1 MQMIGRV
8 LNLVGSVSTVVNHY
22 ECAEWGGRGLMAKK
36 IKKSLKTCA
45 DCIHE
50 FACGMWNIG
59 HIHEMDATNCSNY
72 ETVKDSAAYLIG
84 RMDERKEGA
93 GRAT

>member
-1 MQMIGRV
+1 MRLIDADALENGFGISDADIIAKEVIRDAP
-8 LNLVGSVSTVVNHY
+8 TVDAVHVVRCR
-22 ECAEWGGRGLMAKK
+22 ECKYRFG
-36 IKKSLKTCA
+36 
-45 DCIHE
+45 
-50 FACGMWNIG
+50 NNG

-93 GRAT
+93 DNAT

>member
-1 MQMIGRV
+1 
-8 LNLVGSVSTVVNHY
+8 
-22 ECAEWGGRGLMAKK
+22 MAKK
-36 IKKSLKTCA
+36 IKKPLKTCA

-50 FACGMWNIG
+50 FACSMWNIG

-84 RMDERKEGA
+84 RMEERKEGA
-93 GRAT
+93 DHAT